1 MDLTYV
7 QKVLL
12 TVLADEFDVKGD
24 KRRETKVTSRFGVC
38 LVGWLGGWLVGWL
51 VCWLLFTDRRR
62 TT

>member
-12 TVLADEFDVKGD
+12 MVFADEFNVKGD

-38 LVGWLGGWLVGWL
+38 LVGWVVGWFVGLL
-51 VCWLLFTDRRR
+51 VAIY
-62 TT
+62 

>member
-38 LVGWLGGWLVGWL
+38 LVGWVVGWFVGLL
-51 VCWLLFTDRRR
+51 VAIY
-62 TT
+62 